1 MTKQIVKKKTINKN
15 IEVTSKRKLSIQFS
29 LDGFSFC
36 TTNTHNEVI
45 EFSSYTFSK
54 TKNSPELVLE
64 KLQDIFIKEKSLQYD
79 FETVIVIH
87 QNNLNTLVP
96 NEYFKEDC
104 FKKLFENF
112 L

>member
-1 MTKQIVKKKTINKN
+1 MK
-15 IEVTSKRKLSIQFS
+15 
-29 LDGFSFC
+29 C
-36 TTNTHNEVI
+36 I

-87 QNNLNTLVP
+87 QNNLNTLSAQ
-96 NEYFKEDC
+96 
-104 FKKLFENF
+104 
-112 L
+112 